1 MISLPYIAAS
11 AAALAGLSAIGAW
24 WVTREYYID
33 QHIAYVASQRAAE
46 VDALRRHT
54 DEVMRL
60 QERNH
65 ALATG
70 LEAQHGADQNAL
82 DKALADNQRLA
93 RKLGGLR
100 DPGGRST
107 NHCPVSTAAPA
118 AGQPADATAE
128 NRLSTEASEF
138 LLEFARDADAAA
150 SYAGICHQW
159 VEGLDG
165 ASRQE

>member
-1 MISLPYIAAS
+1 MISLPYVAAS

-33 QHIAYVASQRAAE
+33 QHIAYVTSQRAEE
-46 VDALRRHT
+46 VDALRKHT

-65 ALATG
+65 ALATD
-70 LEAQHGADQNAL
+70 LEAQHGADQDAL
-82 DKALADNQRLA
+82 DKALADNRRLA

-107 NHCPVSTAAPA
+107 DHCPVPAAAPA
-118 AGQPADATAE
+118 AGQPADAPTG
-128 NRLSTEASEF
+128 NRLSGEAAEF

-150 SYAGICHQW
+150 SYARLCHRW

-165 ASRQE
+165 ASRRE